1 MPRRPRDRP
10 ARDRA
15 HLAEPAM
22 RAHRLSDGRLC
33 VARRLEGE
41 GVVGDALEV
50 VGPDDPEFLE
60 WNKDVDVEQLLPAD
74 GQGMTVRWDAGSR
87 SYGRQGDA

>member
-1 MPRRPRDRP
+1 
-10 ARDRA
+10 
-15 HLAEPAM
+15 
-22 RAHRLSDGRLC
+22 
-33 VARRLEGE
+33 
-41 GVVGDALEV
+41 VGDALEV